1 MADTEMTPV
10 ERIPEHVVGDEGLP
24 LHSRFPSFRLEAH
37 YARWE
42 FTARYNL
49 AASDL
54 QTLRISDLLGMASSE
69 DREAFEQLSLG
80 YTPTW
85 GGDELRVEIAAT
97 YDSLSADDVLVF
109 SGAEEAIFW
118 AMQVLVGPGDHVI
131 MTVPNYQ
138 SMETIPLVSGAQVSG
153 VPLDASDGWR
163 LDLDKVRAAWRPNTT
178 LVAVNFPNNPT
189 GALPDAET
197 WRALADLCAERG
209 ARLFSDEV
217 YRGLELRPDRTLTQA
232 ADLHPAAVSLNVV
245 SKSFGLAGL
254 RIGWIASRDRRA
266 LEELE
271 RHKHYTSMCGS
282 GPSEALATIALKNR
296 ESIWARNRGLIRD
309 NLRPLEEFFR
319 THEDLFEWSPPAGGC
334 VTFPRYLGRD
344 GVEAMT
350 TQLVEEA
357 GVILLPASL
366 FRSDLAFVAD
376 DRFRLGLG
384 RADTAEALQAFD
396 AFLRR

>member
-1 MADTEMTPV
+1 MTV
-10 ERIPEHVVGDEGLP
+10 
-24 LHSRFPSFRLEAH
+24 SRFPDFRLEAH

-42 FTARYNL
+42 FSATYNL

-54 QTLRISDLLGMASSE
+54 ETIRISDLLAMASEE
-69 DREAFEQLSLG
+69 DREGFEQLSLG

-85 GGDELRVEIAAT
+85 GGDELRAQIAAT
-97 YDSLSADDVLVF
+97 YDSLSAEDVLVF
-109 SGAEEAIFW
+109 AGAEEAIFW

-138 SMETIPLVSGAQVSG
+138 SMETIPLATGAQVSG
-153 VPLDASDGWR
+153 VLLDASDGWR
-163 LDLDKVRAAWRPNTT
+163 LDLDQVRAAWRPNTT

-197 WRALADLCAERG
+197 WQALVDLCAERG

-217 YRGLELRPDRTLTQA
+217 YRGLELDPERTLVQA
-232 ADLHPAAVSLNVV
+232 ADLDPMAVSLNVM
-245 SKSFGLAGL
+245 SKSYGLAGL
-254 RIGWIASRDRRA
+254 RVGWIASRDHRI

-271 RHKHYTSMCGS
+271 RHKHYTSMCNS
-282 GPSEALATIALKNR
+282 GPSEALATIALKNQ
-296 ESIWARNRGLIRD
+296 ETIWSRNRDLIRA
-309 NLRPLEEFFR
+309 NLPVYENFFR
-319 THEDLFEWSPPAGGC
+319 AHADLFEWSPPAGGC
-334 VTFPRYLGRD
+334 VTFPRYLGTD

-350 TQLVEEA
+350 ERLVEEA

-366 FRSDLAFVAD
+366 FRSDLAVVAD

-384 RADTAEALQAFD
+384 RADAEDALRAFD
-396 AFLRR
+396 FFLQR

>member
-1 MADTEMTPV
+1 M
-10 ERIPEHVVGDEGLP
+10 
-24 LHSRFPSFRLEAH
+24 SRFPDFRLEAH

-42 FTARYNL
+42 FSATYNL

-54 QTLRISDLLGMASSE
+54 ETIRISDLLAMASEE
-69 DREAFEQLSLG
+69 DREGFEQLSLG

-85 GGDELRVEIAAT
+85 GGDELRAQIAAT
-97 YDSLSADDVLVF
+97 YDSLSAEDVLVF
-109 SGAEEAIFW
+109 AGAEEAIFW

-138 SMETIPLVSGAQVSG
+138 SMETIPLATGAQVSG
-153 VPLDASDGWR
+153 VLLDASDGWR
-163 LDLDKVRAAWRPNTT
+163 LDLDQVRAAWRPNTT

-197 WRALADLCAERG
+197 WQALVDLCAERG

-217 YRGLELRPDRTLTQA
+217 YRGLELDPERTLVQA
-232 ADLHPAAVSLNVV
+232 ADLDPMAVSLNVM
-245 SKSFGLAGL
+245 SKSYGLAGL
-254 RIGWIASRDRRA
+254 RVGWIASRDHRI

-271 RHKHYTSMCGS
+271 RHKHYTSMCNS
-282 GPSEALATIALKNR
+282 GPSEALATIALKNQ
-296 ESIWARNRGLIRD
+296 ETIWSRNRDLIRA
-309 NLRPLEEFFR
+309 NLPVYENFFR
-319 THEDLFEWSPPAGGC
+319 AHADLFEWSPPAGGC
-334 VTFPRYLGRD
+334 VTFPRYLGTD

-350 TQLVEEA
+350 ERLVEEA

-366 FRSDLAFVAD
+366 FRSDLAVVAD

-384 RADTAEALQAFD
+384 RADAEDALRAFD
-396 AFLRR
+396 FFLQR